1 MVENKKQINLRLE
14 EELYEFIQV
23 YAKLQYKTV
32 SGIIREMIVNLM
44 KENGGSGGGKRPPLI
59 ID

>member
-14 EELYEFIQV
+14 EELYEFIQA

-32 SGIIREMIVNLM
+32 SGTIREMIVNLM
-44 KENGGSGGGKRPPLI
+44 KENGGGKHPPLV